1 MNLKTAITWIK
12 QHRTRLLL
20 WLGGIFLA
28 FIMFT
33 TLVLPSII
41 KTQAEKAILQATG
54 RVATLQQVSFNPFG
68 MTLTIKGFRL
78 FEPDMKTPFVQ
89 LGTLEVSLSSSSL
102 FRFAP
107 VVDELL
113 LNEPQLHLV
122 RTAANRYNFSDI
134 LDKLASKPKP
144 KDERPVRFSLNNIMV
159 QNGSIDFDDQAVAGG
174 KKHTIRDLQLAVPF
188 ISNIPYLAEQYTDP
202 KFSAVINGARFSS
215 SGKAKPLAK
224 AVEAEL
230 HLKLIDLDLPHYL
243 AYLPVQM
250 PIKLPSGS
258 LSLDLNLV
266 YRIHK
271 DKKPELLIKG
281 LTQINDLSVT
291 ETNGAPLLDL
301 EQLDLQAREIEVFN
315 RLISLQ
321 RLSLDGLELQVERA
335 NNGILNFQRILPKT
349 ASGTATKSQ
358 PKAVTPAAPPLQLQ
372 VDNLLVHDSSVTFID
387 HQPAG
392 GFSAG
397 IQQIE
402 FKLTD
407 FSTRQDAQAHYTFA
421 CAGDQGET
429 LHAAGTAAIAP
440 LSVTSDFQLEGVKL
454 QRGWPYLQTL
464 LTAPLQ
470 GSLALGGKASWNK
483 QAGAV
488 IKDLGIHLRNLS
500 AAYGDKESTRLNKL
514 DLDGIGFNQLE
525 NKAMVETIALSG
537 GTVALSREADGKLSA
552 LSLLKNT
559 APTQPAKPAS
569 KPAAATRPL
578 RWQVNKISVNG
589 LSTSFKDK
597 TFSEPPVFN
606 LNRINLSTAN
616 LTGPTFASMPFS
628 FSATYGKQAPLK
640 MSGRLTP
647 LPFRFVGTVSCN
659 RLPLTDFEDYIPD
672 NVHLYLLGGTLDTSM
687 KVDLALDKDNKPN
700 GSFNGN
706 LGVRGFHTVDT
717 VQEDDLIKW
726 ESLQLDQISG
736 KLAPFSLAIHQIALN
751 GVYARVAIRKDKTL
765 NLQNL
770 VSKPEPEPAPAAAT
784 AVQAAPAGPQPAGQT
799 AQAAPKAQ
807 IRIDALTIQDGT
819 MDFSDAHLPQKFR
832 TTFYNLGGR
841 VSGLSS
847 DMNTRAEVDLRGNL
861 ENHSP
866 LQITGS
872 VNPLR
877 DDLFV
882 DLTISFKD
890 IDLVPAT
897 PYSGTYLGYQ
907 IDKGKLFLDL
917 KYHIENKELNAS
929 NKVFVDQ
936 FTFGKAVESKQ
947 ATSLPVRLG
956 VALLKDRNGEIHL
969 DLPVSGR
976 TDDPKFS
983 IWGVVWKVVSN
994 LFVKAATSPFALL
1007 SSMFG
1012 SSEDLGSV
1020 AFAPG
1025 TTTLSANEQ
1034 NKLNLLAKALQDRPG
1049 LKVEIAGYVDK
1060 NRDPEGYRAELLL
1073 QKMRREKYLELAK
1086 SQQIKESVTAETM
1099 TLQPTE
1105 YSHYL
1110 KLVYQKEKFPKPRNF
1125 IGMVKDLPDEEMK
1138 KLIIANTKVGEQE
1151 LSQLAAQRAA
1161 VVRQFLIN
1169 KGKIDSQRV
1178 FQKQDNIMKQP
1189 KQENSPA
1196 SRVELNPIAS

>member
-1 MNLKTAITWIK
+1 MNLKTSITWIK

-28 FIMFT
+28 IIMFT
-33 TLVLPSII
+33 TLVLPGII
-41 KTQAEKAILQATG
+41 KTQAEKAILQETG
-54 RVATLQQVSFNPFG
+54 RVATLQRVSFNPFG

-78 FEPDMKTPFVQ
+78 FEPDRKTPFVQ

-113 LNEPQLHLV
+113 LGEPQLHLV

-134 LDKLASKPKP
+134 LDKLASRPKP
-144 KDERPVRFSLNNIMV
+144 KDDRPVRFSLNNILV
-159 QNGSIDFDDQAVAGG
+159 QNGSIDFDDQAIAGG

-243 AYLPVQM
+243 AYLPIQM
-250 PIKLPSGS
+250 PIKVPTGS
-258 LSLDLNLV
+258 LSLDLNLI

-321 RLSLDGLELQVERA
+321 HLSLDGLELQLERA

-349 ASGTATKSQ
+349 ASVTPAKPQ

-397 IQQIE
+397 MQQIE

-407 FSTRQDAQAHYTFA
+407 FSTKQDAQARYTFA
-421 CAGDQGET
+421 CTGDQGET
-429 LHAAGTAAIAP
+429 LRAAGTAAITP
-440 LSVTSDFQLEGVKL
+440 LSVISDFQLEGIKL
-454 QRGWPYLQTL
+454 QRGWPYLKAL
-464 LTAPLQ
+464 MSAPLQ
-470 GSLALGGKASWNK
+470 GTLALEGKVSWNK
-483 QAGAV
+483 QTGAV
-488 IKDLGIHLRNLS
+488 IKDLGVHLKNLS
-500 AAYGDKESTRLNKL
+500 ATYGDKETTRLNKL
-514 DLDGIGFNQLE
+514 DLNGIGFNQLE
-525 NKAMVETIALSG
+525 NKAMVESIALSG
-537 GTVALSREADGKLSA
+537 GNVVLSKESDGKLSI
-552 LSLLKNT
+552 LSLLKT
-559 APTQPAKPAS
+559 GPAPSQPAKPVG
-569 KPAAATRPL
+569 KPAVKTHPL
-578 RWQVNKISVNG
+578 HWQVNKITVNG
-589 LSTSFKDK
+589 LAASFKDK

-606 LNRINLSTAN
+606 LNRITLNAAN

-672 NVHLYLLGGTLDTSM
+672 NVHLYLLGGSLDTSM

-700 GSFNGN
+700 GSFSGN

-717 VQEDDLIKW
+717 VQEDDLLKW

-736 KLAPFSLAIHQIALN
+736 KLSPFSLAVHQIALN
-751 GVYARVAIRKDKTL
+751 GVYARVAIRQDKTL

-770 VSKPEPEPAPAAAT
+770 VSKPEPVPTPPT
-784 AVQAAPAGPQPAGQT
+784 VTQAAPTGPQPPLQT
-799 AQAAPKAQ
+799 AQAAQKAQ

-819 MDFSDAHLPQKFR
+819 MDFSDAHLPQRFR

-917 KYHIENKELNAS
+917 KYHIENKELKAS

-936 FTFGKAVESKQ
+936 FTFGKTVESKQ
-947 ATSLPVRLG
+947 ATNLPVRLG

-983 IWGVVWKVVSN
+983 IWGVVWQVVTN

-1012 SSEDLGSV
+1012 SNEDLGSV

-1025 TTTLSANEQ
+1025 STALSAAEQ
-1034 NKLNLLAKALQDRPG
+1034 NKLHLLAKALQDRPG

-1060 NRDPEGYRAELLL
+1060 NHDPEGYRAELLL

-1086 SQQIKESVTAETM
+1086 NQQIKEAETAETI
-1099 TLQPTE
+1099 TLQPAE

-1125 IGMVKDLPDEEMK
+1125 IGMVKDLPDAEMK
-1138 KLIIANTKVGEQE
+1138 KLIIANTTVGDQE
-1151 LSQLAAQRAA
+1151 LQQLAAQRAA
-1161 VVRQFLIN
+1161 AVRQFLIN
-1169 KGKIDSQRV
+1169 QGKINSQRV